1 MERRSLLRPLAFVV
15 LVFGAVWCAMI
26 VRWRM
31 VNRVPNGTDVVLY
44 LVALPLGLLL
54 GFVLLRKIIDATKKR
69 RQKTT
74 QADVADADAAEPVVP
89 EDPSLVWQLPIF
101 AVGALF
107 AGGDTPAALI
117 DAARANQR
125 AELHPTLRDGQ
136 GLSIFAVAVDDV
148 DTTVVD
154 DSLPDA
160 AQGWSESRK
169 RVLALAQTLATRML
183 DEHFDALLGAAPST
197 DVSPA
202 RAKPR
207 PVLQLEWLLPAHW
220 SETDRET
227 AQTWLAAQLAEQGWS
242 APSLQVTASGIG
254 TGAAAL
260 KRLDDFNHAFNDGT
274 PRLPHL
280 LLASDSHI
288 DEATVIEWDAAH
300 RLHGAHHPEG
310 LVPGEGASAL
320 LLATRHPAGET
331 GLARLHRVLAAQRV
345 QPVDK
350 PGRLQADT
358 FSELVGQALQRAQLE
373 SDAPACLVSDTD
385 MRASRSAEVM
395 HLVEQVLPE
404 SDPVEALLPLGHA
417 NGECGA
423 ALALATVAVAA
434 QLAADTGQPG
444 LILSHHDASL
454 RAVAVVTP
462 PTAASTASTTPTL
475 A

>member
-1 MERRSLLRPLAFVV
+1 MERRSLLRPLACVV
-15 LVFGAVWCAMI
+15 LVFGVIWCAMI

-54 GFVLLRKIIDATKKR
+54 GFVVLCKVIDATKKR
-69 RQKTT
+69 RQKAA
-74 QADVADADAAEPVVP
+74 QADTNAAEPVAP
-89 EDPSLVWQLPIF
+89 EDPSLAWQLPIF
-101 AVGALF
+101 AADALF

-125 AELHPTLRDGQ
+125 AELHPMLRDGQ
-136 GLSIFAVAVDDV
+136 GLPVFAVAVDDV
-148 DTTVVD
+148 DTTAID
-154 DSLPDA
+154 DSLPNA
-160 AQGWSESRK
+160 AQGWGESRK
-169 RVLALAQTLATRML
+169 RALALAQTLATRML
-183 DEHFDALLGAAPST
+183 DEHFDALLAAATAAEVP
-197 DVSPA
+197 PGQ
-202 RAKPR
+202 AKPR

-220 SETDRET
+220 SDTDRDT
-227 AQTWLAAQLAEQGWS
+227 AQAWLTAQLAAQGWS
-242 APSLQVTASGIG
+242 APSLQVTVSGIG

-260 KRLDDFNHAFNDGT
+260 KRLDDLNRAFHDDT

-288 DEATVIEWDAAH
+288 DEATVAEWAAAH
-300 RLHGAHHPEG
+300 RLHGASRPEG
-310 LVPGEGASAL
+310 QVPGEGACAL
-320 LLATRHPAGET
+320 LLAAKHPAGGAE
-331 GLARLHRVLAAQRV
+331 LARLHRLVAAQRA

-358 FSELVGQALQRAQLE
+358 FNELVSQSLQRAQLE
-373 SDAPACLVSDTD
+373 PDAVAHLVSDTD
-385 MRASRSAEVM
+385 MRASRSAEAM
-395 HLVEQVLPE
+395 HLVEQALPE
-404 SDPVEALLPLGHA
+404 CDPVETLLPLGVA

-423 ALALATVAVAA
+423 ALALATVVVAA
-434 QLAADTGQPG
+434 QLAADAQQPG

-462 PTAASTASTTPTL
+462 PAPATSTSTTPTL